1 MMDKKILVT
10 YQGPL
15 DMELDKKIKVA
26 LEGIGAEWT
35 GQGTDL
41 TTNVRDI
48 SFDLK
53 AK

>member
-1 MMDKKILVT
+1 MRHNGVGEGGIMDKKI
-10 YQGPL
+10 
-15 DMELDKKIKVA
+15 KSA